1 MNLMAEKVV
10 EHSSHFIYI
19 KSAVKFAKKT
29 HKRDNDEESNRKL
42 NACSEWLHSKKQF
55 SIL

>member
-19 KSAVKFAKKT
+19 KSAVKFAEKT
-29 HKRDNDEESNRKL
+29 HKRDDDEESNRKL
-42 NACSEWLHSKKQF
+42 NACSEWLRSKKQF